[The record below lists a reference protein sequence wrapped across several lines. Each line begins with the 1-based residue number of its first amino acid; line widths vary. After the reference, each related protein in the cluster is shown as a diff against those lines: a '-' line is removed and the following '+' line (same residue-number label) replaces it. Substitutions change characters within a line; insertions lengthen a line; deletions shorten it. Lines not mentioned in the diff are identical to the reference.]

1 MKKFLYAA
9 LATALCVTTNA
20 QPVIRNIVP
29 TTGTAGFGQLITIQG
44 FGLNAANN
52 PVVNFQPQAG
62 GATLH
67 CSFNM
72 PVPNSDNEL
81 YFRLAVTGAN
91 SCVLPAGGYLLTIT
105 TNQGTSSP
113 FFYSVTSSVGT
124 PLVTAAF
131 SSLTAAPITSFR
143 VGDSIIITGFGIDT
157 MLAKVVFRQ
166 GATRVA
172 VNATGVAGFAV
183 GARVTVPA
191 GLLPGTVLVQ
201 LETTVGGVS
210 NLKPSNS
217 LKLTVNP

>member
-1 MKKFLYAA
+1 MKKVFYSA
-9 LATALCVTTNA
+9 LATALCLTTNA

-44 FGLNAANN
+44 FGLNVANN

-72 PVPNSDNEL
+72 PVPNNDNEL
-81 YFRLAVTGAN
+81 YFRLAVGGAN
-91 SCVLPAGGYLLTIT
+91 PCVLPTGGYLLTVT
-105 TNQGTSSP
+105 TNQGTSTP

-124 PLVTAAF
+124 PLVTSVL
-131 SSLTAAPITSFR
+131 SSLTSTAITSFR
-143 VGDSIIITGFGIDT
+143 VGDSVIVTGFGIDSI
-157 MLAKVVFRQ
+157 LAKVVFRQ
-166 GATRVA
+166 GATRIA
-172 VNATGVAGFAV
+172 VNGTGLAGFSM
-183 GARVTVPA
+183 GAKVTVPA

-201 LETTVGGVS
+201 LEATVGGVS

-217 LKLTVNP
+217 LKLTVNQ